1 MFDFALDGDA
11 ARLMVLALDLAG
23 TFAFAVL
30 GALMAARRGLDLF
43 GVLVVAFVASC
54 FGGIARDLL
63 IGAVPPA
70 ALTSWA
76 YVGVSTLAGVIAF
89 WGGGAMGRAIGPLRL
104 LDAAGLAFFAVA
116 GAQKA
121 LAFGLDPLMAALLGM
136 LTGIGGGMAR
146 DVLLAQ
152 VPDVLKPTEIYALA
166 ALAGAGVVALGA
178 ALSLP
183 AVPVAI
189 AGGALCF
196 GLRLL
201 ALQFGWRLP
210 TAPWQR

>member
-1 MFDFALDGDA
+1 MFDFALNGEA
-11 ARLMVLALDLAG
+11 VRLMVMALDIAG

-43 GVLVVAFVASC
+43 GVLAVAFVASC
-54 FGGIARDLL
+54 FGGNARDLL
-63 IGAVPPA
+63 IRAVPPA

-89 WGGGAMGRAIGPLRL
+89 WGGAAMGRAIGPLRL
-104 LDAAGLAFFAVA
+104 LDAAGLAFFAAA

>member
-1 MFDFALDGDA
+1 VNDFAFNGDA
-11 ARLMVLALDLAG
+11 GRTAVLALDLAG
-23 TFAFAVL
+23 AFAFAVL
-30 GALMAARRGLDLF
+30 GALTAARRGLDFF

-54 FGGIARDLL
+54 AGGIVRDLL

-70 ALTSWA
+70 ALTCLA
-76 YVGVSTLAGVIAF
+76 YVAVSTLAGAIAF
-89 WGGGAMGRAIGPLRL
+89 WRGSAMERAIGPLRL

-116 GAQKA
+116 GVQKA

-136 LTGIGGGMAR
+136 LTGIGGGIAR

-178 ALSLP
+178 ALGFP
-183 AVPVAI
+183 AAPA
-189 AGGALCF
+189 ALCGGALCF
-196 GLRLL
+196 GLRAL
-201 ALQFGWRLP
+201 ALRFGWRLP
-210 TAPWQR
+210 TAPWRR

>member
-1 MFDFALDGDA
+1 VFDFAPDGES
-11 ARLMVLALDLAG
+11 ARLMVVALDLAG

-30 GALMAARRGLDLF
+30 GALAAARRGLDLF

-54 FGGIARDLL
+54 FGGIARDIL

-70 ALTSWA
+70 ALTNWA
-76 YVGVSTLAGVIAF
+76 YIAVSTLAGAIAF
-89 WGGGAMGRAIGPLRL
+89 WGGAAMEPAIGPLRL

-136 LTGIGGGMAR
+136 LTGIGGGIAR

-166 ALAGAGVVALGA
+166 SLAGAGIVSLGA

-183 AVPVAI
+183 AVPAAL
-189 AGGALCF
+189 AGGAVCF
-196 GLRLL
+196 GLRVL
-201 ALQFGWRLP
+201 ALRFGWRLP
-210 TAPWQR
+210 TAPWQK